1 MLTLKEFKEAR
12 GVLSGVIRNTS
23 LVYSP
28 AFSKATGNQIYIKPE
43 NMQVTGAYKIRG
55 AYYKISTLSDEEKAR
70 GLVTA
75 SAGNHAQGVA
85 YAAQAAGVS
94 ATIVMPT
101 TTPLVKV
108 NNTKDYG
115 AKVVLHGETFDDAA
129 ELAAKLSEEEGLTYV
144 HPFNDPAI
152 ATGQGTISYEIF
164 QDLPDVDVILVPI
177 GGGGLATGVSTLAK
191 LLNPNVTVIGV
202 EPSGA
207 ASMKASL
214 EAGHVVTLDRVET
227 IADGVAVKTPGDQI
241 FPYIQKNIDDIITI
255 PDDELVD
262 AFLDMM
268 EKHKMIVENAGLL
281 TIAALRAGK
290 HVLCEKPM
298 ATTLADCE
306 AMAAAARES
315 GKFLMIGQNQ
325 RLTKAHQKARQ
336 LVADGVLGDIL
347 TFRTTFGH
355 GGPETWSVDPGKNT
369 WFFDKSK
376 AAMGAMADLG
386 IHKTDLI
393 QYLLGQTVVE
403 ATAKVTTLEAGGR
416 RAAHRRGRQRH
427 LHLPHE
433 RRRHRHHDRQL
444 DLLRRGGQLHRAL
457 RHKGHPAHL
466 RRPGLLPQA
475 HHRRRGE
482 GALRAGGHPDQRQPD
497 RLRRHRLLHGLPDRQ
512 HAPRHLR
519 RVGAHRHAG
528 RVCLSGVLPDRQGG
542 VRRPGL
548 TKGVFTI

>member
-214 EAGHVVTLDRVET
+214 DAGHVVTLDRVET

-241 FPYIQKNIDDIITI
+241 FPYIRKNIDDIITI

-281 TIAALRAGK
+281 PIAALSHLKCRGKNVVPVLSGGNMDVITVASLVQHGLINRGRVFTFSVQLPDRPGELLRVAQLVAEANGNIIKLEHNQFVNINRQSGVELRVTLEAFGHTHKRAILDA
-290 HVLCEKPM
+290 LCG
-298 ATTLADCE
+298 AGY
-306 AMAAAARES
+306 AARECHTNDFYHLS
-315 GKFLMIGQNQ
+315 L
-325 RLTKAHQKARQ
+325 
-336 LVADGVLGDIL
+336 
-347 TFRTTFGH
+347 
-355 GGPETWSVDPGKNT
+355 
-369 WFFDKSK
+369 
-376 AAMGAMADLG
+376 
-386 IHKTDLI
+386 IHI
-393 QYLLGQTVVE
+393 
-403 ATAKVTTLEAGGR
+403 
-416 RAAHRRGRQRH
+416 
-427 LHLPHE
+427 
-433 RRRHRHHDRQL
+433 
-444 DLLRRGGQLHRAL
+444 
-457 RHKGHPAHL
+457 
-466 RRPGLLPQA
+466 
-475 HHRRRGE
+475 
-482 GALRAGGHPDQRQPD
+482 
-497 RLRRHRLLHGLPDRQ
+497 
-512 HAPRHLR
+512 
-519 RVGAHRHAG
+519 
-528 RVCLSGVLPDRQGG
+528 
-542 VRRPGL
+542 
-548 TKGVFTI
+548 

>member
-214 EAGHVVTLDRVET
+214 DAGHVVTLDQVET

-281 TIAALRAGK
+281 PIAALSHLKCRGKNVVPVLSGGNMDVITVASLVQHGLINRGRVFTFSVQLPDRPGELLRVAQIVAEANGNIIKLEHNQFVNINRQSGVELRVTLEAFGHTHKRAILDA
-290 HVLCEKPM
+290 LCG
-298 ATTLADCE
+298 AGY
-306 AMAAAARES
+306 AARECHTND
-315 GKFLMIGQNQ
+315 FY
-325 RLTKAHQKARQ
+325 H
-336 LVADGVLGDIL
+336 
-347 TFRTTFGH
+347 
-355 GGPETWSVDPGKNT
+355 
-369 WFFDKSK
+369 
-376 AAMGAMADLG
+376 
-386 IHKTDLI
+386 
-393 QYLLGQTVVE
+393 
-403 ATAKVTTLEAGGR
+403 
-416 RAAHRRGRQRH
+416 
-427 LHLPHE
+427 
-433 RRRHRHHDRQL
+433 
-444 DLLRRGGQLHRAL
+444 
-457 RHKGHPAHL
+457 
-466 RRPGLLPQA
+466 
-475 HHRRRGE
+475 
-482 GALRAGGHPDQRQPD
+482 
-497 RLRRHRLLHGLPDRQ
+497 
-512 HAPRHLR
+512 
-519 RVGAHRHAG
+519 
-528 RVCLSGVLPDRQGG
+528 
-542 VRRPGL
+542 
-548 TKGVFTI
+548 

>member
-202 EPSGA
+202 EPYGA

-214 EAGHVVTLDRVET
+214 DAGHVVTLDRVET

-281 TIAALRAGK
+281 PIAALSHLKCRGKNVVPVLSGGNMDVITVASLVQHGLINRGRVFTFSVQLPDRPGELLRVAQLVAEANGNIIKLEHNQFVNINRQSGVELRVTLEAFGHTHKRAILDA
-290 HVLCEKPM
+290 LCG
-298 ATTLADCE
+298 AGY
-306 AMAAAARES
+306 AARECHTND
-315 GKFLMIGQNQ
+315 FY
-325 RLTKAHQKARQ
+325 H
-336 LVADGVLGDIL
+336 
-347 TFRTTFGH
+347 
-355 GGPETWSVDPGKNT
+355 
-369 WFFDKSK
+369 
-376 AAMGAMADLG
+376 
-386 IHKTDLI
+386 
-393 QYLLGQTVVE
+393 
-403 ATAKVTTLEAGGR
+403 
-416 RAAHRRGRQRH
+416 
-427 LHLPHE
+427 
-433 RRRHRHHDRQL
+433 
-444 DLLRRGGQLHRAL
+444 
-457 RHKGHPAHL
+457 
-466 RRPGLLPQA
+466 
-475 HHRRRGE
+475 
-482 GALRAGGHPDQRQPD
+482 
-497 RLRRHRLLHGLPDRQ
+497 
-512 HAPRHLR
+512 
-519 RVGAHRHAG
+519 
-528 RVCLSGVLPDRQGG
+528 
-542 VRRPGL
+542 
-548 TKGVFTI
+548 

>member
-214 EAGHVVTLDRVET
+214 DAGHVVTLDRVET

-281 TIAALRAGK
+281 PIAALSHLKCRGKNVVPVLSGGNMDVITVASLVQHGLINRGRVFTFSVQLPDRPGELLRVAQLVAEANGNIIKLEHNQFVNINRQSGVELRVTLEAFGHTHTRASLDA
-290 HVLCEKPM
+290 LCG
-298 ATTLADCE
+298 AGY
-306 AMAAAARES
+306 AARECHTND
-315 GKFLMIGQNQ
+315 FY
-325 RLTKAHQKARQ
+325 H
-336 LVADGVLGDIL
+336 
-347 TFRTTFGH
+347 
-355 GGPETWSVDPGKNT
+355 
-369 WFFDKSK
+369 
-376 AAMGAMADLG
+376 
-386 IHKTDLI
+386 
-393 QYLLGQTVVE
+393 
-403 ATAKVTTLEAGGR
+403 
-416 RAAHRRGRQRH
+416 
-427 LHLPHE
+427 
-433 RRRHRHHDRQL
+433 
-444 DLLRRGGQLHRAL
+444 
-457 RHKGHPAHL
+457 
-466 RRPGLLPQA
+466 
-475 HHRRRGE
+475 
-482 GALRAGGHPDQRQPD
+482 
-497 RLRRHRLLHGLPDRQ
+497 
-512 HAPRHLR
+512 
-519 RVGAHRHAG
+519 
-528 RVCLSGVLPDRQGG
+528 
-542 VRRPGL
+542 
-548 TKGVFTI
+548 

>member
-214 EAGHVVTLDRVET
+214 DAGHVVTLDRVET

-281 TIAALRAGK
+281 PIAALSHLKCRGK
-290 HVLCEKPM
+290 NVVPVLSGGNMDVITMSSVVQHGLIQRDRIFTVSVLLPDKPGEL
-298 ATTLADCE
+298 AKVSTLLADQRGNVIKLE
-306 AMAAAARES
+306 HNQFISINRNAA
-315 GKFLMIGQNQ
+315 
-325 RLTKAHQKARQ
+325 
-336 LVADGVLGDIL
+336 
-347 TFRTTFGH
+347 
-355 GGPETWSVDPGKNT
+355 
-369 WFFDKSK
+369 
-376 AAMGAMADLG
+376 
-386 IHKTDLI
+386 
-393 QYLLGQTVVE
+393 VE
-403 ATAKVTTLEAGGR
+403 LRITLEAEGTDHKNR
-416 RAAHRRGRQRH
+416 IVQ
-427 LHLPHE
+427 
-433 RRRHRHHDRQL
+433 
-444 DLLRRGGQLHRAL
+444 AL
-457 RHKGHPAHL
+457 NDAGYRPKLVKSKGTYS
-466 RRPGLLPQA
+466 
-475 HHRRRGE
+475 
-482 GALRAGGHPDQRQPD
+482 D
-497 RLRRHRLLHGLPDRQ
+497 
-512 HAPRHLR
+512 
-519 RVGAHRHAG
+519 
-528 RVCLSGVLPDRQGG
+528 
-542 VRRPGL
+542 
-548 TKGVFTI
+548 

>member
-1 MLTLKEFKEAR
+1 MQTLKEFKEAR

-177 GGGGLATGVSTLAK
+177 GGGGLATGVSTLAY

-214 EAGHVVTLDRVET
+214 DAGHVVTLDRVET

-281 TIAALRAGK
+281 PIAALSHLKCRGKNVVPVLSGGNMDVITVASLVQHGLINRGRVFTFSVQLPDRPGELLRVAQLVAEANGNIIKLEHNQFVNINRQSGVELRVTLEAFGHTHKRAILDA
-290 HVLCEKPM
+290 LCG
-298 ATTLADCE
+298 AGY
-306 AMAAAARES
+306 AARECHTND
-315 GKFLMIGQNQ
+315 FY
-325 RLTKAHQKARQ
+325 H
-336 LVADGVLGDIL
+336 
-347 TFRTTFGH
+347 
-355 GGPETWSVDPGKNT
+355 
-369 WFFDKSK
+369 
-376 AAMGAMADLG
+376 
-386 IHKTDLI
+386 
-393 QYLLGQTVVE
+393 
-403 ATAKVTTLEAGGR
+403 
-416 RAAHRRGRQRH
+416 
-427 LHLPHE
+427 
-433 RRRHRHHDRQL
+433 
-444 DLLRRGGQLHRAL
+444 
-457 RHKGHPAHL
+457 
-466 RRPGLLPQA
+466 
-475 HHRRRGE
+475 
-482 GALRAGGHPDQRQPD
+482 
-497 RLRRHRLLHGLPDRQ
+497 
-512 HAPRHLR
+512 
-519 RVGAHRHAG
+519 
-528 RVCLSGVLPDRQGG
+528 
-542 VRRPGL
+542 
-548 TKGVFTI
+548 

>member
-12 GVLSGVIRNTS
+12 SVLSGVIRDTN
-23 LVYSP
+23 LLYSP
-28 AFSKATGNQIYIKPE
+28 AFSKATGNHVYIKPE

-55 AYYKISTLSDEEKAR
+55 AYYKISTLSQEEKAK

-85 YAAQAAGVS
+85 YAAQQAGVS

-129 ELAAKLSEEEGLTYV
+129 QLAAKLSEEEGLTYV

-202 EPSGA
+202 EPTGA

-214 EAGHVVTLDRVET
+214 DAGHIVTLDKVET

-255 PDDELVD
+255 DDDELVD

-281 TIAALRAGK
+281 PMAALSHLK
-290 HVLCEKPM
+290 CK
-298 ATTLADCE
+298 
-306 AMAAAARES
+306 
-315 GKFLMIGQNQ
+315 
-325 RLTKAHQKARQ
+325 
-336 LVADGVLGDIL
+336 
-347 TFRTTFGH
+347 
-355 GGPETWSVDPGKNT
+355 GKNVVPVLSGGNMDVIT
-369 WFFDKSK
+369 VASLVQHGLINRGRVFTFSVQLPDRPGELLRV
-376 AAMGAMADLG
+376 AQIVAGANGNIIKLEHNQFVNINRQSG
-386 IHKTDLI
+386 
-393 QYLLGQTVVE
+393 VE
-403 ATAKVTTLEAGGR
+403 LRVTLEAFGHTHK
-416 RAAHRRGRQRH
+416 RAI
-427 LHLPHE
+427 
-433 RRRHRHHDRQL
+433 L
-444 DLLRRGGQLHRAL
+444 DAMCAAGY
-457 RHKGHPAHL
+457 
-466 RRPGLLPQA
+466 QA
-475 HHRRRGE
+475 RECHTN
-482 GALRAGGHPDQRQPD
+482 D
-497 RLRRHRLLHGLPDRQ
+497 
-512 HAPRHLR
+512 
-519 RVGAHRHAG
+519 
-528 RVCLSGVLPDRQGG
+528 
-542 VRRPGL
+542 
-548 TKGVFTI
+548 FYN